1 MKSIANRQRVD
12 EDQRKFRFGHRD
24 KDKSTDLDEEE
35 QRKLWMFGRKS
46 ANPQCLNGGVRHIY
60 SVWSRSSAEGK
71 AEENKGSEKTK
82 RKRKEQIQPRPGE

>member
-12 EDQRKFRFGHRD
+12 EDQRKFRFGHRE
-24 KDKSTDLDEEE
+24 KEKSTDLDEEE
-35 QRKLWMFGRKS
+35 QCKLWMSGRKS
-46 ANPQCLNGGVRHIY
+46 ANPQCLNGRVGQFY
-60 SVWSRSSAEGK
+60 SVWSRSSAIGK